1 MVAIHYNLG
10 SSSEMTDTCLALR
23 IIIHPE
29 NKSMLNVYTKNCRC
43 ILTKGPLTSVPCHYN
58 RHRKMSFGHAL
69 FWKHAFS
76 ARCMSPPPTPWPLLY
91 SIYTYLSI
99 FSYAYTCIYYIYM
112 YIQYIHIII
121 HPPNQQKNE
130 QASQAPRKIPWI
142 YMFVG
147 KIGLH
152 PWFSTGSGL
161 QANGILKHLAVVSD
175 HRPPFSNVRVP
186 SWHSIESWL
195 FNRDPYIYLDECLIF
210 KSNVGKYTIH
220 GFYGF
225 YWLVHDGILT
235 MASCSSPT

>member
-1 MVAIHYNLG
+1 
-10 SSSEMTDTCLALR
+10 MTYDMHDTCLATPHHFF
-23 IIIHPE
+23 HPE
-29 NKSMLNVYTKNCRC
+29 KPIHASMSIRKNCSF
-43 ILTKGPLTSVPCHYN
+43 ILTKGSINLSKNVTTIDIE
-58 RHRKMSFGHAL
+58 KMSRWPMHCF
-69 FWKHAFS
+69 FWKKTWRFS
-76 ARCMSPPPTPWPLLY
+76 ARCINACLHVSTPWPLLY
-91 SIYTYLSI
+91 SIYTYLYFHMHI
-99 FSYAYTCIYYIYM
+99 HVYI

-130 QASQAPRKIPWI
+130 QASQAPQKIPWF
-142 YMFVG
+142 YMLVG

-152 PWFSTGSGL
+152 PWFSTCSGL

-225 YWLVHDGILT
+225 YWLVHDGLLT